1 VLDYFRITMKS
12 SFLSFTVILVNNWI
26 QSWGLQLTTT
36 AKSKLSAS
44 ELQDFCSRPSNW
56 PKIVASSDKVES
68 KDDPTMP
75 LKLGSS
81 VEEFFGLGL
90 LSVTWT
96 CEESKPGAFV
106 VRAPDGVT
114 GIANDCSM
122 RFDFEDNQVKLTMGY
137 NPISPLAILAT
148 PVLLVDNWIALNVLL
163 PAAVDPNPL
172 DSFRK
177 LMGLLYGAAGFAH
190 LADLAV
196 GPSAIL
202 VAAGAPVF
210 AELPPLGEAYA
221 LLWCLAGPVSF
232 VASRSEK
239 SQVADNGL
247 IFYGVIEVIGA
258 ILTQSSVA
266 FVNSIGV
273 QAVVLAAWFYSK
285 KGKERREQEQ
295 G

>member
-1 VLDYFRITMKS
+1 MI
-12 SFLSFTVILVNNWI
+12 NWV

-36 AKSKLSAS
+36 AKSKLSAP

-75 LKLGSS
+75 LKRGSS
-81 VEEFFGLGL
+81 VEEYFGLGL

-96 CEESKPGAFV
+96 CEESKPGTFM

-137 NPISPLAILAT
+137 NPMSPLAILAT
-148 PVLLVDNWIALNVLL
+148 PVLIVDNWIALNVLL

-177 LMGLLYGAAGFAH
+177 LMGVLYGAAGFAH
-190 LADLAV
+190 LTDLLV
-196 GPSAIL
+196 GPSALL
-202 VAAGAPVF
+202 VAAGTPVF
-210 AELPPLGEAYA
+210 AELPPLGQTYA

-239 SQVADNGL
+239 LQVADGGL
-247 IFYGVIEVIGA
+247 IFYGLIEVIGA
-258 ILTQSSVA
+258 VLTQSSEA

-285 KGKERREQEQ
+285 NKVVRAM
-295 G
+295 